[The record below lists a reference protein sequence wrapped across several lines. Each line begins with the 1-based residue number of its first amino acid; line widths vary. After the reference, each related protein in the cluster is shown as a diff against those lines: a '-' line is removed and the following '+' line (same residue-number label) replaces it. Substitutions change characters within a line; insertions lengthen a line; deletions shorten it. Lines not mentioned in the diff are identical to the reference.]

1 MSLTAPATDRDAL
14 RAHLVAVGL
23 AGAVQTGPANTWE
36 KIHQLVDGEPD
47 ATFGLP
53 IWRDATVGEVA
64 EAVRSVCGAD
74 PRGADAAG
82 QPTGDRSGGDAAGG
96 EAVGGEAGSR
106 PGWID
111 PEVTIAALERHAE
124 RLVEAAAR
132 RAPVLLATGHP
143 TGLLAHYMAIARE
156 LQAAGCALLAP
167 ADGRPF
173 DSEEASGRF
182 REIRYL
188 DGVACVSD
196 GASLRHTHR
205 DEAMRGMLEAI
216 GPNGQ
221 QPELVVADHGFAGA
235 AISAHLP
242 TLSIGDVNDVALPLA
257 QLRGLTDAVL
267 PIDDNLPPR
276 TFVPLTGWVLE
287 RLAGG

>member
-14 RAHLVAVGL
+14 RAHLVTVGL
-23 AGAVQTGPANTWE
+23 AGAVQTSPANTWE
-36 KIHQLVDGEPD
+36 KIHRMVDGDPE

-82 QPTGDRSGGDAAGG
+82 QPIEDHSGDEAASEEDGP
-96 EAVGGEAGSR
+96 AA
-106 PGWID
+106 GWID
-111 PEVTIAALERHAE
+111 PEATIAALERHAE
-124 RLVEAAAR
+124 RLAEAAAR

-143 TGLLAHYMAIARE
+143 TGLLAHYMAVARE
-156 LQAAGCALLAP
+156 LQAAGCVLLAP
-167 ADGRPF
+167 ADGRSF
-173 DSEEASGRF
+173 DSEEAGGRF

-205 DEAMRGMLEAI
+205 DEAMRAMLDAL
-216 GPNGQ
+216 GPGGQ

-235 AISAHLP
+235 AITAQRP
-242 TLSIGDVNDVALPLA
+242 TLPIGDVNDVALPLA

-276 TFVPLTGWVLE
+276 TLVPVTGWVLD